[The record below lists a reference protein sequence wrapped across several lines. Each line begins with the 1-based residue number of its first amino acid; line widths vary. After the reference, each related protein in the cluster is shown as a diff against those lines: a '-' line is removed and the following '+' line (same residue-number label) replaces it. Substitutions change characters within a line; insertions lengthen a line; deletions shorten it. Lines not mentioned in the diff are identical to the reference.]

1 MPLLLQPFPTPCAQ
15 FGLLFATFFYAGR
28 NVCVTAVFRDH
39 YGGGGGGGGGC
50 ICVSVRVQDGHSSPP
65 RTHSPVITAALQI
78 LHICNALHCLAPFLP
93 SPHHLCLPPTSP
105 LPHQDH
111 PNISPRCFLKLPWV
125 TGPHA
130 QIMLACRG
138 GAGQRGRE

>member
-1 MPLLLQPFPTPCAQ
+1 MAWYLMIKCLFYCNSFQPPAHSFLYCLPP
-15 FGLLFATFFYAGR
+15 FYVEHD
-28 NVCVTAVFRDH
+28 VCVTAVLKDT
-39 YGGGGGGGGGC
+39 GG
-50 ICVSVRVQDGHSSPP
+50 VWVRVQDGQSSSLH
-65 RTHSPVITAALQI
+65 THSPVITAALQI
-78 LHICNALHCLAPFLP
+78 LHICLALHRLALLLP